1 MSVSMSKEEYLK
13 RYLSDASKKPKRKKI
28 KDVERIIKQK
38 KSDSFKIFDD
48 DVDTWKSKM
57 IKSETEKQNLE
68 SKESSDEEAPAIAEI
83 VDDRPWEVKRKEV
96 YTEDKWRNFG
106 HQETDQHEKASSE
119 DKLDSEND
127 QSSVRMS
134 CHDSYNSD
142 QSPSRKTRHD
152 SADDSDDFHTR
163 KENNSDVSPPRK
175 NRRDSGNSDY
185 SPPRKQTKV
194 SDNDISPPRHH
205 TKNSDSDFSPPRRK
219 RDDSSSDGKRKR
231 TLAGTKAGLQ
241 DAKSMREEI
250 SAIQKRDLEMSNVT
264 FISRNTTENHYA
276 LTSGKLHI
284 FMLEKVVNETV
295 HKGKAH
301 QLLSK
306 VSYYLLEIVDR
317 DSLEMLNSVDMGKD
331 AVPQLRKS
339 AKLKLQQDQ
348 IDKEEKEKK
357 EAILKEKYSRWGK
370 GLKQT
375 EIKNKLLQADLHEIS
390 KPLSRYEGDEDL
402 ERHLKDKEDVADPMF
417 EYMRKKKLK
426 RNKDNSKGSSFPV
439 YNGPAPPPN
448 RFNLHPGYRWDGVD
462 RSNGFEKKIF
472 MKKASKEATKE
483 EMHKWSV
490 EDM

>member
-163 KENNSDVSPPRK
+163 KENNSDASPPRK
-175 NRRDSGNSDY
+175 NRRDSGSDSSPPRKRQHDSDSDITARRKLRQDSDSDY

-219 RDDSSSDGKRKR
+219 RDDSSSDVSPPRKIIHSKESIHSKDSDKSNGKRKR

-250 SAIQKRDLEMSNVT
+250 SAIQKRDLEMSN
-264 FISRNTTENHYA
+264 
-276 LTSGKLHI
+276 
-284 FMLEKVVNETV
+284 
-295 HKGKAH
+295 
-301 QLLSK
+301 
-306 VSYYLLEIVDR
+306 
-317 DSLEMLNSVDMGKD
+317 LNSVDMGKD

>member
-250 SAIQKRDLEMSNVT
+250 SAIQKRDLEMSN
-264 FISRNTTENHYA
+264 
-276 LTSGKLHI
+276 
-284 FMLEKVVNETV
+284 
-295 HKGKAH
+295 
-301 QLLSK
+301 
-306 VSYYLLEIVDR
+306 
-317 DSLEMLNSVDMGKD
+317 LNSVDMGKD